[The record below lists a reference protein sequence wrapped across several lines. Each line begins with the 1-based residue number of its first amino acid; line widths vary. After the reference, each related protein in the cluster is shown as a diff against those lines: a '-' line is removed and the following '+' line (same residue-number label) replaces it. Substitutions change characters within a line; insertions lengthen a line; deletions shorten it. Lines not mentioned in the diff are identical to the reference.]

1 MTKETAKHRITKA
14 VLEQLPEESRIPLEE
29 ALKTWWYNI
38 RKEGGLRL
46 SNLGNFSFIMA
57 EIEHFDLPFPTKKDG
72 QVINIHKF
80 MLELN
85 NKVPCPYY
93 IHSSNKDKKPYIRVY
108 DSKVAM
114 LITLYGDIF
123 DYVAATK
130 RRK

>member
-1 MTKETAKHRITKA
+1 MTNETVKQRITKA
-14 VLEQLPEESRIPLEE
+14 VLAQLPEDKRIPLEE
-29 ALKTWWYNI
+29 ALKSWWYNI

-46 SNLGNFSFIMA
+46 SNIGNFAFVVT
-57 EIEHFDLPFPTKKDG
+57 EIEYFDLPFPTKKDG

-93 IHSSNKDKKPYIRVY
+93 IHTNNKKPFIRVY

-114 LITLYGDIF
+114 LITLYGDIH
-123 DYVAATK
+123 DYTAATK